1 MHVMIATDGSL
12 DASRTALLASKLASD
27 GGRVTVL
34 TVVEVPRRLLEDMRK
49 VWGGAP
55 NVPSRGL
62 SVEYVKDQADN
73 PAPTHWVGD
82 DAIVDRY
89 VNATVTSRT
98 SELAAEL
105 DATGVAYSVVGV
117 EGENAAR
124 TVLDAA
130 KNEDA
135 DILCVGTHGLGRF
148 EGLLG
153 STSTK
158 IARRSPCS
166 VVLVR

>member
-12 DASRTALLASKLASD
+12 DASKTALLASNLASG

-34 TVVEVPRRLLEDMRK
+34 TVVEVPRGLLEDMRSA
-49 VWGGAP
+49 WGDE
-55 NVPSRGL
+55 PSALAGGFG
-62 SVEYVKDQADN
+62 VEFHKDQAND
-73 PAPTHWVGD
+73 PAPTRWVGD
-82 DAIVDRY
+82 DAIVERY
-89 VNATVTSRT
+89 VTRTVASRT
-98 SELAAEL
+98 SAVAAAL
-105 DATGVAYSVVGV
+105 DETGVEYSVVGV
-117 EGENAAR
+117 EGEKAAR
-124 TVLDAA
+124 SVLKAA
-130 KNEDA
+130 KDDDV

-158 IARRSPCS
+158 IARLAPCS

>member
-1 MHVMIATDGSL
+1 MLFRS
-12 DASRTALLASKLASD
+12 
-27 GGRVTVL
+27 
-34 TVVEVPRRLLEDMRK
+34 
-49 VWGGAP
+49 
-55 NVPSRGL
+55 
-62 SVEYVKDQADN
+62 
-73 PAPTHWVGD
+73 
-82 DAIVDRY
+82 RY
-89 VNATVTSRT
+89 VNATVERQT
-98 SELAAEL
+98 SELATEL
-105 DATGVAYSVVGV
+105 DATGVEYSIVGV

-130 KNEDA
+130 KNDDA

>member
-12 DASRTALLASKLASD
+12 NASRTALLASKLAAD

-49 VWGGAP
+49 AVAETPGA
-55 NVPSRGL
+55 L
-62 SVEYVKDQADN
+62 SSGFAVEYRKDQADN
-73 PAPTHWVGD
+73 PAPTHWLGD

-89 VNATVTSRT
+89 VDGTVSSRT
-98 SELAAEL
+98 SELTAEL
-105 DATGVAYSVVGV
+105 DAMGVEHSVVGV

-130 KNEDA
+130 KNDEA

-158 IARRSPCS
+158 IARLAPCS
-166 VVLVR
+166 VILVR

>member
-1 MHVMIATDGSL
+1 MHVMIATDGSV
-12 DASRTALLASKLASD
+12 DAAKTAALASNLASD
-27 GGRVTVL
+27 SGKVTVL
-34 TVVEVPRRLLEDMRK
+34 TVVEVPRGLLDEMRSA
-49 VWGGAP
+49 WGDAP
-55 NVPSRGL
+55 SAVAGGL
-62 SVEYVKDQADN
+62 SVEFHKEQAGD
-73 PAPTHWVGD
+73 PAPTKWVGD

-89 VNATVTSRT
+89 VSRTVTTRT
-98 SELAAEL
+98 SDLAEAL
-105 DATGVAYSVVGV
+105 TATGVEFSVVGV

-124 TVLDAA
+124 TVIAAA
-130 KNEDA
+130 KNDDV

-158 IARRSPCS
+158 IARLAPCS

>member
-12 DASRTALLASKLASD
+12 DASRTALLASKLASG
-27 GGRVTVL
+27 GGRITVL
-34 TVVEVPRRLLEDMRK
+34 TVVEVPRRLLEDMHK
-49 VWGGAP
+49 AVGETPSALSGGFA
-55 NVPSRGL
+55 
-62 SVEYVKDQADN
+62 VEYRKDQAGN
-73 PAPTHWVGD
+73 PPPTQWVGD

-89 VNATVTSRT
+89 VNGTVNSRT
-98 SELAAEL
+98 AEL
-105 DATGVAYSVVGV
+105 TAEFDAMGVEHSVVGV

-124 TVLDAA
+124 TVLDVA
-130 KNEDA
+130 KNDEA

-158 IARRSPCS
+158 IARLAPCS